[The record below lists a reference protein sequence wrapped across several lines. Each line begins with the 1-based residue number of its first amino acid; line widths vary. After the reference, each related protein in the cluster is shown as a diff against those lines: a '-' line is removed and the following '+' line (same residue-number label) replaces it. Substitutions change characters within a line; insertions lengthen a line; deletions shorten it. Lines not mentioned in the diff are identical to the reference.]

1 MAISKKGKRILWI
14 AIPVAVLAIAA
25 LLVWLLLG
33 QPEPEKPF
41 EILRSQTTGNIVDCQ
56 LREGAVEATG
66 DGSTP
71 QPYYTFPQTPE
82 GWTLLGGD
90 TVQVGETLEK
100 YQNQD
105 GEVLAL
111 LSTTGPATL
120 FEVETGTTHFYLP
133 FTGGMGWA
141 ELEDQSSV
149 QDATVNGNP
158 AFVHINEEVSEI
170 AWIDGCCTLQL
181 RSTAPLTQEE
191 LVALAESVQGDVY
204 YNVQGE

>member
-71 QPYYTFPQTPE
+71 QPYYTLTPPQ

-90 TVQVGETLEK
+90 TIQVGETLEK

-133 FTGGMGWA
+133 FTGMSWT
-141 ELEDQSSV
+141 EREDQSSV

-204 YNVQGE
+204 YNIQGE